1 MTDDSFVHECNL
13 GADALRLGEMRPVS
27 ETESQRMG
35 QLLGDLRLCVAFVQE
50 PEEIAIVLAGA
61 APANRAA
68 LFSES

>member
-1 MTDDSFVHECNL
+1 MTDDSFVHERSL

-35 QLLGDLRLCVAFVQE
+35 QRLGDLRLCVAFVQE
-50 PEEIAIVLAGA
+50 PEEVAIFSTSA
-61 APANRAA
+61 APAHRAA